1 METGENNV
9 FETIRERY
17 DSIFEAEKKVADYIL
32 EYPEKAVDYNVSEL
46 ADVSGVSD
54 ATVIRMCKH
63 IGYQG
68 YYQLRL
74 QLSRDIGKLHQEQT
88 EDRKESKSSLE
99 MAFGEAAHR
108 IQQIGENNKEETF
121 LQAAAMLRE
130 CRRVHIIAVGNTAP
144 VGMYFGYRLEHMGIR
159 CDYNELPEYFMNHIN
174 LAEEGDIVFAISK
187 SGSSRQIIQAM
198 ELAGERKIPVIA
210 VTGERQSPVSRYA
223 NCILTSSYR
232 EKGQKGHFRYENNY
246 EHLSEMAVIDILLV
260 IFEKQ
265 YGLARREQD
274 SISRTEMI
282 FSEYK
287 L

>member
-108 IQQIGENNKEETF
+108 IQQI
-121 LQAAAMLRE
+121 
-130 CRRVHIIAVGNTAP
+130 
-144 VGMYFGYRLEHMGIR
+144 
-159 CDYNELPEYFMNHIN
+159 
-174 LAEEGDIVFAISK
+174 
-187 SGSSRQIIQAM
+187 
-198 ELAGERKIPVIA
+198 
-210 VTGERQSPVSRYA
+210 
-223 NCILTSSYR
+223 
-232 EKGQKGHFRYENNY
+232 
-246 EHLSEMAVIDILLV
+246 
-260 IFEKQ
+260 
-265 YGLARREQD
+265 
-274 SISRTEMI
+274 
-282 FSEYK
+282 
-287 L
+287 